1 MHREVT
7 ILGISA
13 FYHDSAAAIVQGGRI
28 VAASQE
34 ERFTRIKHDARFP
47 SHAITACL
55 KQGNLRL
62 KDVDYITFY
71 DKPLIKFE
79 RLIETYLAYAPGGF
93 RSFLSAMPIWLKEK
107 LFLKSVIRRELSH
120 LSGMPEKALPPLL
133 FNDHHNSHAASAFY
147 PSPFDE
153 AAVLCMD
160 GVGEWATTT
169 VWRGE
174 DHSLTPQWE
183 IQFPHSLGLLYS
195 AFTQYAGFK
204 VNSGEYKLMG
214 LAPYGRPN
222 YIAEIYDHLIN
233 VQDDGTFQLN
243 MKYFDFPAGLS
254 MVNECF
260 AELFGGPVRQPE
272 TEITQKEMDL
282 AASIQHVT
290 EEVVLKLCQTIAHE
304 LGTDR
309 LCLAGGVA
317 LNCVANGKL
326 LKKGSFREIWI
337 QPASGDA
344 GGALGAA
351 LATHCEYLGQSRLP
365 SKGKDLMRG
374 AYLGPDFSEAE
385 IITALQSKNANFVAM
400 ADDQLLPIV
409 AELLSQGHVVGWFS
423 GPMEFGPRS
432 LGGRSILADPRFP
445 DMQSKLN
452 LKVKNRESFR
462 PFAPVVL
469 RERLSEWFDL
479 DEDSP
484 YMLYVAPVLPARRV
498 SQPDSGEPLFGIDQL
513 NQVRS
518 EIPAVTHVDYS
529 ARVQTVHE
537 ETNPRFYQLLSFF
550 EAQTGCSVLIN
561 TSFNVRGEPIVQSP
575 EDAFDC
581 FMSTGIDCLAIG
593 NFLLMKE
600 DQILAESTDLPA
612 RQFVL
617 D

>member
-1 MHREVT
+1 
-7 ILGISA
+7 
-13 FYHDSAAAIVQGGRI
+13 
-28 VAASQE
+28 
-34 ERFTRIKHDARFP
+34 
-47 SHAITACL
+47 
-55 KQGNLRL
+55 
-62 KDVDYITFY
+62 
-71 DKPLIKFE
+71 
-79 RLIETYLAYAPGGF
+79 
-93 RSFLSAMPIWLKEK
+93 
-107 LFLKSVIRRELSH
+107 
-120 LSGMPEKALPPLL
+120 
-133 FNDHHNSHAASAFY
+133 
-147 PSPFDE
+147 
-153 AAVLCMD
+153 
-160 GVGEWATTT
+160 
-169 VWRGE
+169 
-174 DHSLTPQWE
+174 
-183 IQFPHSLGLLYS
+183 
-195 AFTQYAGFK
+195 
-204 VNSGEYKLMG
+204 
-214 LAPYGRPN
+214 
-222 YIAEIYDHLIN
+222 
-233 VQDDGTFQLN
+233 
-243 MKYFDFPAGLS
+243 
-254 MVNECF
+254 
-260 AELFGGPVRQPE
+260 
-272 TEITQKEMDL
+272 
-282 AASIQHVT
+282 
-290 EEVVLKLCQTIAHE
+290 
-304 LGTDR
+304 
-309 LCLAGGVA
+309 

-423 GPMEFGPRS
+423 GSMEFGPRS

-469 RERLSEWFDL
+469 
-479 DEDSP
+479 
-484 YMLYVAPVLPARRV
+484 
-498 SQPDSGEPLFGIDQL
+498 Q
-513 NQVRS
+513 
-518 EIPAVTHVDYS
+518 
-529 ARVQTVHE
+529 

-550 EAQTGCSVLIN
+550 EAQTGCPVLIN